1 MKRIFNV
8 VAAVAFVALISAP
21 VCVCAEGE
29 KPTYEEL
36 EKRIQ
41 ELEGKV
47 SNEGGSTSEGGP
59 TASGDVAFLN
69 KYVWRGWQY
78 SDESLVIQPS
88 LTVEYNGFSVNLWG
102 NLDTDVDDSNETDSE
117 NSEFN
122 ETDFTLAYD
131 TSIGNFDVGVGY
143 IYYGIKDNNGNDGE
157 EFYISVSPA
166 KCPLSTTLT
175 IYREIAAAQGWY
187 VNLSFSRS
195 IELGNDLSLDLGA
208 SAGYYYSE
216 DADFVDANNSRTTNT
231 KRYRHLHDGMI
242 SAALPIAINEYFTI
256 SPMIAYTF
264 PLSKSARDQIAFS
277 NNDLGWGKNAC
288 NLFGGV
294 NVSIAF

>member
-1 MKRIFNV
+1 MKNSMVIKV
-8 VAAVAFVALISAP
+8 ISIATFLCFILAP
-21 VCVCAEGE
+21 FSVNAEGE
-29 KPTYEEL
+29 KQTYEEL
-36 EKRIQ
+36 EKRIL
-41 ELEGKV
+41 ELEGKA
-47 SNEGGSTSEGGP
+47 SDSDEEGP

-78 SDESLVIQPS
+78 SDESIVIQPS
-88 LTVEYNGFSVNLWG
+88 LTVEYKGFSVNMWG
-102 NLDTDVDDSNETDSE
+102 NLDTDVDDSNEANSEDSE
-117 NSEFN
+117 WN

-131 TSIGNFDVGVGY
+131 TSMGDFDVGVGY
-143 IYYGIKDNNGNDGE
+143 IYYGLDAADDAE
-157 EFYISVSPA
+157 EFYISLSAA

-175 IYREIAAAQGWY
+175 VYREIAAAQGWY
-187 VNLSFSRS
+187 LNLSFSRS

-216 DADFVDANNSRTTNT
+216 DAGFVDADNSRTLNT

-242 SAALPIAINEYFTI
+242 SAELPISINEYFTI

-264 PLSKSARDQIAFS
+264 PLSKSAKDQIANA
-277 NNDLGWGKNAC
+277 NNGLDYGKNSC

-294 NVSIAF
+294 NISIAF